1 MRLNLRTSASTLALV
16 LAATVY
22 SQAARAADISQPVAE
37 PDWYLS
43 VFGGASFARGHATID
58 DQKDIRLDDG
68 FLLGGA
74 IGRDIGNGFRSEL
87 EISYAT
93 NDNDWSRD
101 WEGASKNE
109 LNGSTSAV
117 FLLGNLWKDIRLSDT
132 VQPYLGGGVGVGILS
147 TDSESDD
154 EGDEDWDVDGVG
166 LAGQLGAGVRFALT
180 ERLAIDAGYRLRAVV
195 DASSDNGDDDN
206 GVFSY
211 YSHGVQLGASYALAE
226 GSQIM
231 AGSDDPSS
239 WYVSLF
245 AGAIFTETGW
255 NYGGSSYLI
264 DHKTGF
270 TVGGAVGTHIAP
282 ELRAE
287 LELSYA
293 RSKLKDYSERDDES
307 RDASGDLE
315 QGFLLANIWKDFEF
329 GWVTPY
335 IGGGLGMGAL
345 HFENGELDGDK
356 ISNDTQFGLAG
367 QFGVGARVAVADNMS
382 IEIGYRFKSIL
393 DVLLTGEEDGDED
406 NSDVSTQ
413 NHVIQAGF
421 NWGLGATVTP
431 VADVAPEAY
440 GANYVSV
447 FGGVLL
453 PEDTHANID
462 DHDYLVKFKTGFTVG
477 AALGGNITENLR
489 GEVEVSYQ
497 SFDVDEV
504 DEGSDDVDESE
515 GDVEGYFLMANLWRD
530 FEVGGVRPYVGGGVG
545 MALMD
550 VSIVYS
556 TDNHDT
562 DHTDLALAA
571 QAGAGLRVPVS
582 ESLTLDLGYRFRGAM
597 SVLTEGANN
606 DDNNSSTYY
615 THSGQVGVQWAY

>member
-22 SQAARAADISQPVAE
+22 SQAGRAADISQPVAE

-43 VFGGASFARGHATID
+43 VFGGASFAHGHATID
-58 DQKDIRLDDG
+58 DQKDLKFDDG

-87 EISYAT
+87 ELSYAT
-93 NDNDWSRD
+93 NDNDKAQD
-101 WEGASKNE
+101 FTGGTKYE
-109 LNGSTSAV
+109 LTGSTSAV
-117 FLLGNLWKDIRLSDT
+117 FILGNLWKDIRLSDS
-132 VQPYLGGGVGVGILS
+132 VQPYLGGGIGVGILS
-147 TDSESDD
+147 SNSESNDV
-154 EGDEDWDVDGVG
+154 DWDVDGVG
-166 LAGQLGAGVRFALT
+166 LAGQFGAGLRFALT
-180 ERLAIDAGYRLRAVV
+180 ERLALDAGYRLRAVI

-211 YSHGVQLGASYALAE
+211 YSHGVQLGASYALGE

-239 WYVSLF
+239 WYVSVF
-245 AGAIFTETGW
+245 AGAVFSETGW

-293 RSKLKDYSERDDES
+293 RSKLKNYSESDGDNE
-307 RDASGDLE
+307 DASGTLE

-335 IGGGLGMGAL
+335 IGGGLGIGAL
-345 HFENGELDGDK
+345 HFDNGELDDDK
-356 ISNDTQFGLAG
+356 MSDDTNIGLAG
-367 QFGVGARVAVADNMS
+367 QFGVGARMAVADNMS

-393 DVLLTGEEDGDED
+393 DVLLTGEDDELTD
-406 NSDVSTQ
+406 NADVSTQ
-413 NHVIQAGF
+413 SHVIQAGF
-421 NWGLGATVTP
+421 NWGLGANVTP
-431 VADVAPEAY
+431 VADVAPEAA

-462 DHDYLVKFKTGFTVG
+462 DHDYLAKFKTGFTIG

-497 SFDVDEV
+497 SFDIDEV
-504 DEGSDDVDESE
+504 DEGNGDVDEFR
-515 GDVEGYFLMANLWRD
+515 GGVDGYFLMANLWRD
-530 FEVGGVRPYVGGGVG
+530 FDVGGVRPYVGGGVG

-550 VSIVYS
+550 VDIVYS

-582 ESLTLDLGYRFRGAM
+582 ETLTLDLGYRFRGAM
-597 SVLTEGANN
+597 SVLTEATND

-615 THSGQVGVQWAY
+615 THSGQVGIQWAY